1 LLRPSS
7 ALVAALF
14 TALLLCQLPIHD
26 ATSIAP
32 PRHLVVTGFSA
43 PGPFATTMTTI
54 SNGTT
59 TPYDVFR
66 PSRYTAL
73 HFQSPIITWGNGT
86 NAVPTMYSTL
96 LSHFASYGFTVIAT
110 ALTNT
115 GSGRE
120 IASAARYLIR
130 ANGVAG
136 SVFTGH
142 LDIHEVAAVGHSQGA
157 TGAVRVAT
165 TDPRLIA
172 SVMTFSLPNSIW
184 AAPNPDCPTKA
195 DCEADPA
202 RLTQPIFFISTHG
215 PLDSIIASPRTE
227 RADFHSVR
235 RHAALGIID
244 TSEGR
249 AADHNSVQDADV
261 GGNPTGELGC
271 ATAWLEYTL
280 RSNKRAAAVFSG
292 PHPELV
298 SNLHWPGSMVK

>member
-1 LLRPSS
+1 MLRPSS
-7 ALVAALF
+7 ALVAAMF
-14 TALLLCQLPIHD
+14 AALLLGQLPIHVAASITPPGHSV
-26 ATSIAP
+26 ATE
-32 PRHLVVTGFSA
+32 FSP
-43 PGPFATTMTTI
+43 PGPFATTMTMI
-54 SNGTT
+54 STGTAT
-59 TPYDVFR
+59 RYDVFR
-66 PSRYTAL
+66 PSRYAAL
-73 HFQSPIITWGNGT
+73 HFKSPIITWGNGT
-86 NAVPTMYSTL
+86 NAVPTMYATL

-110 ALTNT
+110 TLANT

-136 SVFTGH
+136 SVFAGH
-142 LDIHEVAAVGHSQGA
+142 LDVHEVAAVGHSQGA

-172 SVMTFSLPNSIW
+172 SVMTFSLPSPIW

-202 RLTQPIFFISTHG
+202 RLTQPVFFISTYG
-215 PLDSIIASPRTE
+215 PLDSIIAGPRTE
-227 RADFHSVR
+227 RADFNSVR
-235 RHAALGIID
+235 GHAALGIID
-244 TSEGR
+244 TSDGR

-261 GGNPTGELGC
+261 GGNPAGELGC

-280 RSNKRAAAVFSG
+280 RGNKRAAAVFSG